1 MSTLDLVVRRS
12 VEIAEG
18 IREIALGDPDG
29 RPLPEHPAGSHLIV
43 GRNAYSL
50 TNTGRSPAE
59 YVMAVLKKLHDSAA
73 LHRLR
78 PGDQVTATRPR
89 SAFAPVRTARRHLLI
104 AGGIGVTPLLAHAR
118 EARWW
123 GRDVAMLYVHRAGRG
138 AYADE
143 LEGLLGE
150 GLFRTTDRRAFAR
163 ELADAL
169 VSQPLG
175 THLYLCGPEPL
186 TTGILADAARSG
198 WPAER
203 LHAEWFVPVR
213 PPPGRPFVARLARRG
228 IDVRVPAG
236 TSLLDALQVAG
247 VSVPN
252 MCRQGVCGEC
262 EVPVLGGRPAHWGD
276 YPTEHGV
283 LCCVSRSESD
293 TLVLD
298 L

>member
-18 IREIALGDPDG
+18 IREIALGYPDR
-29 RPLPEHPAGSHLIV
+29 RPLPDHPAGSHLIV

-50 TNTGRSPAE
+50 TNPGRSPAE
-59 YVMAVLKKLHDSAA
+59 YVIAVLKKFHGSAA

-78 PGDQVTATRPR
+78 PPDQVTVTRPR

-138 AYADE
+138 IFADE
-143 LEGLLGE
+143 LEGLLGDR
-150 GLFRTTDRRAFAR
+150 LVRTTSRAAFGR
-163 ELADAL
+163 LLADAL

-175 THLYLCGPEPL
+175 THLYVCGPESL
-186 TTGILADAARSG
+186 TAQVYGAASG
-198 WPAER
+198 WPPER
-203 LHAEWFVPVR
+203 LHAERFVPVR

-228 IDVRVPAG
+228 LDVRVPAG
-236 TSLLDALQVAG
+236 TSLLDALQAAG

-276 YPTEHGV
+276 YPTEGGV
-283 LCCVSRSESD
+283 LCCVSRGESD